1 MNTFTPSGF
10 KGGRFRPRR
19 QEESHRI
26 NDRIIAKEVRL
37 ISDDGQQIGVV
48 PLRDAINMAE
58 QAGLDLVEVSS
69 NTTPPVCKL
78 LDYGKFKYREQKK
91 EAQARKKRSEIK
103 IKELRIR
110 YATDSGDVKVKID
123 QARRFLGEGDK
134 VKFTMRFRGREIEHT
149 DLGREKLD
157 MLIGELSDIA
167 VVDEKSPSYGR
178 TLYVIMAPQKK

>member
-19 QEESHRI
+19 QEESHKI

-37 ISDDGQQIGVV
+37 IGDDGQQVGVV
-48 PLRDAINMAE
+48 PLREALTMAE

-91 EAQARKKRSEIK
+91 EALARKKRTEIK

-110 YATDSGDVKVKID
+110 YATDSADVKVKVD
-123 QARRFLGEGDK
+123 QARRFLQEGDK
-134 VKFTMRFRGREIEHT
+134 VKFTMRFRGREIEHAN
-149 DLGREKLD
+149 LGREKLD
-157 MLIGELSDIA
+157 SLIALLADIST
-167 VVDEKSPSYGR
+167 VDERSPAYGR
-178 TLYVIMAPQKK
+178 TLYVVLAPHKK